1 MSNPFETVSARQTTA
16 YTKARLRAAEKRAA
30 KAPMKLT
37 EQEQKQ
43 VDSGRQVRLYRQ
55 WKRAQMREF
64 RSRYPEGFS
73 QLRRTLRN
81 LTINNASDLVV
92 WVQSTQWLKTLPH
105 ADRSLVLSAI
115 DQAIARLRVRNG
127 YPPIDDSLPGE
138 DPTVFEVI
146 RAELDCFSMPKD
158 NSWA

>member
-1 MSNPFETVSARQTTA
+1 MNNPFEAVSARQTTA

-43 VDSGRQVRLYRQ
+43 KDDARQVRLYRR
-55 WKRAQMREF
+55 WKRGQIREF
-64 RSRYPEGFS
+64 RQRNPQVFRDLRRLLRKTTLYNSELLLRFSRYHLR
-73 QLRRTLRN
+73 QLK
-81 LTINNASDLVV
+81 S
-92 WVQSTQWLKTLPH
+92 H
-105 ADRSLVLSAI
+105 ADRSIALNMI
-115 DQAIARLRVRNG
+115 GWAIARLRIRNG
-127 YPPIDDSLPGE
+127 YPPFDDSLPGE

>member
-1 MSNPFETVSARQTTA
+1 MSNPFEAVSARQTTA
-16 YTKARLRAAEKRAA
+16 YTKARLRAAEKRAT

-43 VDSGRQVRLYRQ
+43 KDDARQVRLYRR
-55 WKRAQMREF
+55 WKRGQIREF
-64 RSRYPEGFS
+64 RQRNPQVFSDLRRLLRNTTLHNSELILRFSRYHLR
-73 QLRRTLRN
+73 QLK
-81 LTINNASDLVV
+81 S
-92 WVQSTQWLKTLPH
+92 H
-105 ADRSLVLSAI
+105 ADRSIALNMI
-115 DQAIARLRVRNG
+115 GWAIARLRIRNG
-127 YPPIDDSLPGE
+127 YPPFDDSLPGE

>member
-1 MSNPFETVSARQTTA
+1 MNNPFEAVSARQTTA

-43 VDSGRQVRLYRQ
+43 KDDARQVRLYRR
-55 WKRAQMREF
+55 WKRGQIREF
-64 RSRYPEGFS
+64 RQRNPQVFRDLRRLLRNTTLYNSELLLRFSRYHLR
-73 QLRRTLRN
+73 QLK
-81 LTINNASDLVV
+81 S
-92 WVQSTQWLKTLPH
+92 H
-105 ADRSLVLSAI
+105 ADRSIALNMI
-115 DQAIARLRVRNG
+115 GWAIARLRIRNG
-127 YPPIDDSLPGE
+127 YPPFDDSLPDE
-138 DPTVFEVI
+138 LPTVFEII

>member
-1 MSNPFETVSARQTTA
+1 MRN
-16 YTKARLRAAEKRAA
+16 RAMAH
-30 KAPMKLT
+30 PIM
-37 EQEQKQ
+37 
-43 VDSGRQVRLYRQ
+43 
-55 WKRAQMREF
+55 
-64 RSRYPEGFS
+64 
-73 QLRRTLRN
+73 
-81 LTINNASDLVV
+81 
-92 WVQSTQWLKTLPH
+92 
-105 ADRSLVLSAI
+105 LSAI

>member
-1 MSNPFETVSARQTTA
+1 MNNPFEAVSARQTTA
-16 YTKARLRAAEKRAA
+16 YTKARLRTAEKRAA

-43 VDSGRQVRLYRQ
+43 KDDARQVRLYRR
-55 WKRAQMREF
+55 WKRGQIREF
-64 RSRYPEGFS
+64 RQRNPQVFRDLRRLLRKTTLYNSELLLRFSRYHLR
-73 QLRRTLRN
+73 QLK
-81 LTINNASDLVV
+81 S
-92 WVQSTQWLKTLPH
+92 H
-105 ADRSLVLSAI
+105 ADRSIALNMI
-115 DQAIARLRVRNG
+115 GWAIARLRIRNG
-127 YPPIDDSLPGE
+127 YPPFDDSLPGE

>member
-1 MSNPFETVSARQTTA
+1 MNNPFEAVSARQTTA

-43 VDSGRQVRLYRQ
+43 KDDARQVRLYRR
-55 WKRAQMREF
+55 WKRGQIREF
-64 RSRYPEGFS
+64 RQRNPQVFRDLRRLLRNTTLYNSELLLRFSRYHLR
-73 QLRRTLRN
+73 QLK
-81 LTINNASDLVV
+81 S
-92 WVQSTQWLKTLPH
+92 H
-105 ADRSLVLSAI
+105 ADRSIALNMI
-115 DQAIARLRVRNG
+115 GWAIARLRIRNG
-127 YPPIDDSLPGE
+127 YPPFDDSLPGE
-138 DPTVFEVI
+138 DPTVFEII